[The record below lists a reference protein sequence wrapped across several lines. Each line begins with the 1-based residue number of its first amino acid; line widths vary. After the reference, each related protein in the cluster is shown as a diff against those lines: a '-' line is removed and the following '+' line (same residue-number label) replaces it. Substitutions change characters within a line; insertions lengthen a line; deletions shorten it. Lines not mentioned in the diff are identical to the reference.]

1 MQRKPGSKVGNLSLM
16 SIDGSAFELESLKGK
31 RFMLSFFRFAACPF
45 CNMRMHELIT
55 RHSEL
60 GCDFPIVAIFDS
72 PLQNLQKH
80 AAKHKAPFPVL
91 ADENN
96 VYYREYG
103 IEYSILGILKGAI
116 RRMPSLL
123 NAIFVKGYLPTSIKG
138 RLTTMPADFLVDET
152 GVIQIAYYGK
162 DEGDHLAFERVKAF
176 ALSEKTSSKE

>member
-1 MQRKPGSKVGNLSLM
+1 MQLKPGNKVANLSLM
-16 SIDGSAFELESLKGK
+16 SIDGSAFELESLRGK

-45 CNMRMHELIT
+45 CNMRMHELVT

-60 GCDFPIVAIFDS
+60 GCDFPIV
-72 PLQNLQKH
+72 
-80 AAKHKAPFPVL
+80 

-103 IEYSILGILKGAI
+103 IEYSILGAI
-116 RRMPSLL
+116 GRMPSLL

-176 ALSEKTSSKE
+176 APSEKASSKE